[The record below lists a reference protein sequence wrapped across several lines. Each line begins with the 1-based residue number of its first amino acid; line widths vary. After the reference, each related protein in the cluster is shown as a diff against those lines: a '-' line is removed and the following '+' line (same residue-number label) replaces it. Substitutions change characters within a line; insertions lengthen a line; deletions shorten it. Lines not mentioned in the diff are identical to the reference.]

1 MQHRVLL
8 CLVEA
13 VDLVDEENRPEGV
26 RAEPFAR
33 GRDDAADVVD
43 PGGDGGDLL
52 ERGTRPLGD
61 DASDRGLTGAGRPE
75 EDHRG
80 RPILFDREPERR
92 ARAQDV
98 LLSDELLERARSQ
111 ADREGRVLQLAILR
125 GLGEEVSHAAKY
137 AQAVA
142 PHSDPGPE
150 PEDYSQ
156 PVLEGGAPSDYERYL
171 NTEGLLALQKG
182 PDEWVHRDELLFQ
195 VTHQSSELWLK
206 LAGSDAAEASRLIE
220 EGDVQGALRLLERAS
235 LCIRY
240 VISQLDML
248 EHMSPWEYQEIRK
261 VLGHG
266 SGFDSPGWNALRHVF
281 PRLGQAFHT
290 TRRAAGLSVADV
302 YVQGREHEHLYR
314 LAEALIE
321 LDEQAQHWRL
331 RHYQVVARV
340 IGDKV
345 VGTQGTPVEL
355 LGRLVSKTSF
365 PELWEVRNELTA
377 LSKEGQAD
385 A

>member
-1 MQHRVLL
+1 M
-8 CLVEA
+8 
-13 VDLVDEENRPEGV
+13 
-26 RAEPFAR
+26 
-33 GRDDAADVVD
+33 
-43 PGGDGGDLL
+43 
-52 ERGTRPLGD
+52 
-61 DASDRGLTGAGRPE
+61 
-75 EDHRG
+75 
-80 RPILFDREPERR
+80 
-92 ARAQDV
+92 
-98 LLSDELLERARSQ
+98 
-111 ADREGRVLQLAILR
+111 
-125 GLGEEVSHAAKY
+125 
-137 AQAVA
+137 A

-156 PVLEGGAPSDYERYL
+156 PVLEGEAPSDYERYL
-171 NTEGLLALQKG
+171 NTAGLLALQKG
-182 PDEWVHRDELLFQ
+182 PEQWVHRDELLFQ
-195 VTHQSSELWLK
+195 VTHQASELWLK
-206 LAGSDAAEASRLIE
+206 LAGSDAAEAAALIE
-220 EGDVQGALRLLERAS
+220 QGDLPGALRLLERSS

-240 VISQLDML
+240 VIAQLDML

-281 PRLGQAFHT
+281 PRLGHAFHT
-290 TRRAAGLSVADV
+290 VRRTTGLSIAGV
-302 YVQGREHEHLYR
+302 YVHGREHEHLYR

-365 PELWEVRNELTA
+365 PELWEARNELTA
-377 LSKEGQAD
+377 LSKRGQAE